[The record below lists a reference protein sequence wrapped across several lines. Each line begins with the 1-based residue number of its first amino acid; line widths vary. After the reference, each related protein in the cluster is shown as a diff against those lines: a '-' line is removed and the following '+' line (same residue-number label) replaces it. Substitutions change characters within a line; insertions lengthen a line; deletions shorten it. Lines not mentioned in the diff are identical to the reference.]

1 MGNLISGILLL
12 CAIIGMF
19 FGYRPKRKDSLK
31 ICGIGIFMALLSIM
45 MDDGI
50 VSLQVVQH
58 LMQFFV
64 LSSCFLQLRQEKKQR
79 KDSKGCPQGTCPS
92 GTFAG
97 REKNFQILRIIQKLD
112 VSPEFK
118 ILFG

>member
-19 FGYRPKRKDSLK
+19 FWYRPKRKDSLK
-31 ICGIGIFMALLSIM
+31 ICGIGHFMALLSIM

-79 KDSKGCPQGTCPS
+79 KIRKVVH
-92 GTFAG
+92 
-97 REKNFQILRIIQKLD
+97 RERVRQVHLQEEKKTSRFCA
-112 VSPEFK
+112 
-118 ILFG
+118 